1 MCTKK
6 LCALHTDAQRKEIRE
21 QLLEE
26 RIDEKREIEDTNS
39 SSSPITIADLYYNS
53 TCDAE
58 YFNCIYTIL
67 FIVNLYDY

>member
-39 SSSPITIADLYYNS
+39 SSSPITIADLNDNS
-53 TCDAE
+53 TSDAE
-58 YFNCIYTIL
+58 YGNSNNTSQSNDN
-67 FIVNLYDY
+67 VNEY